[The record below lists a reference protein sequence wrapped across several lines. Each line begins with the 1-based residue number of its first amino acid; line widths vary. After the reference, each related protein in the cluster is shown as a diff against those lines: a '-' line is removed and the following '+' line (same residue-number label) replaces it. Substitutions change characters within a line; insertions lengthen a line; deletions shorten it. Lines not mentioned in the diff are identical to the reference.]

1 MSYHG
6 LAGAFPSSAAIGN
19 EVAKIV
25 VPPVVKAVKAE
36 VPGFLASVQPVLVS
50 QGNAMIASLQPQLE
64 KQGKTLLSS
73 LQPQLEKQAVQAA
86 NALQPMIDKQL
97 GNAEK
102 RLSALI
108 DLKVQDIASGAE
120 MAKLKKQ
127 AVVALVVHGALIVLG
142 VAAVTRLTR
151 R

>member
-50 QGNAMIASLQPQLE
+50 QGNAMIA
-64 KQGKTLLSS
+64 S

-142 VAAVTRLTR
+142 VAAVTRLER
-151 R
+151 K